1 MSYPWVPM
9 LDETLYPYRSP
20 TGIKQYNSTTPV
32 TYGHLYRSLCD
43 VVVPYTYFTQPY
55 TKKPLQINE
64 ELLRYYVKETDE

>member
-32 TYGHLYRSLCD
+32 IYGHLYRSLCD

-64 ELLRYYVKETDE
+64 ESLRYYVKETDE